1 MKLKS
6 FLVFQLLLLA
16 VVAFAQ
22 ARSPDVILVKDL
34 SHQDH
39 QTYQRMPFMVPQGV
53 ERLTFE
59 TFYSGKEQKTVVDFG
74 LIDAKGNIVGWSG
87 GNKKNWTLS
96 SVDATPSYSPT
107 TIVPGEWSVLLGIP
121 NIREGVAS
129 RVEVKVY
136 FSKALDQ
143 LEPIEKAEQT
153 AHKWYRGDLHM
164 HTAHSDGTCTNAS
177 HTAEVPCPVFRIAE
191 KAMAEKL
198 DFISIT
204 DHNTISQ
211 ANSIREL
218 QPYFSTLLMIPSREL
233 TSFYGHANLLGYFG
247 SFDFRA
253 VDRSKAWGDEVR
265 KLKSNY
271 FLSINHPNFPSGE
284 QCMGCGW
291 TFGQSVI
298 ESGQIKGV
306 EVANGDD
313 VGSAFSGI
321 DFWLRQLDLGYRLTA
336 VAGSDNHHVDQ
347 PEKSH
352 GYLGRPI
359 NVVYSKAL
367 TAQDLTDA
375 LIAGHVY
382 IDFAHQLDNK
392 PKREVTLKAK
402 VQEKE
407 YMMGDS
413 VHTGQAEGPVQ
424 IQLTLKHAQGYWV
437 RLHKSQNLS
446 IGSEFGLVS
455 DDSFDQKFNFLPPVG
470 KSWLYL
476 ELVDSNGKL
485 SLMTNPIYFDKD

>member
-1 MKLKS
+1 MLMKLKS

-107 TIVPGEWSVLLGIP
+107 TIVPGEWNVLLGIP

-271 FLSINHPNFPSGE
+271 FLSSIIPISPRVSNAWVVGGPLVNLSSNQGKSRGLRSP
-284 QCMGCGW
+284 MGTTLDLRFQAL
-291 TFGQSVI
+291 TFG
-298 ESGQIKGV
+298 
-306 EVANGDD
+306 
-313 VGSAFSGI
+313 
-321 DFWLRQLDLGYRLTA
+321 
-336 VAGSDNHHVDQ
+336 
-347 PEKSH
+347 
-352 GYLGRPI
+352 
-359 NVVYSKAL
+359 
-367 TAQDLTDA
+367 
-375 LIAGHVY
+375 
-382 IDFAHQLDNK
+382 
-392 PKREVTLKAK
+392 
-402 VQEKE
+402 
-407 YMMGDS
+407 
-413 VHTGQAEGPVQ
+413 
-424 IQLTLKHAQGYWV
+424 
-437 RLHKSQNLS
+437 
-446 IGSEFGLVS
+446 
-455 DDSFDQKFNFLPPVG
+455 
-470 KSWLYL
+470 
-476 ELVDSNGKL
+476 
-485 SLMTNPIYFDKD
+485 